1 MSQSNLAAFLPSWPP
16 QPEAFLWVA
25 LAVVATG
32 LVGELAFR
40 SLRLPRISGYF
51 VVGLVFG
58 AFGLDLDAAQLTG
71 NLRTVFDLALAVLLF
86 ELGTRVDLR
95 WLRANPWLPATS
107 LAESAAAFV
116 AVLTLLQ
123 LTGSEFGTA
132 LSVAVILLSTSPAIV
147 MRVVSEFRAD
157 GQVTERLMMLTAL
170 STVYAVIGAKLLFG
184 WLHHSGGSGMFAAL
198 FLPLYVLVGSAAL
211 GVALAWSVRW
221 VPRHFSLGD
230 DNAVLLLLGML
241 MLALALVKLGKFSP
255 LLTPLAAGIVL
266 KNTWAR
272 PIVFP
277 RHLGTA
283 GGVLVAMLFL
293 ATGMAVSFSQ
303 FVAGG
308 AIALVLVAVRSVAKL
323 GAIAALCVPSGLSL
337 RQSVALGVAMAP
349 VSGVAFALT
358 ADLHAVSAD
367 IAASAGAIVFSAIAI
382 LELLGPLAV
391 QWALARSGETNV

>member
-1 MSQSNLAAFLPSWPP
+1 MAQSNLAAFLPVWPP
-16 QPEAFLWVA
+16 QPEAMLWVA
-25 LAVVATG
+25 LAIVATG

-58 AFGLDLDAAQLTG
+58 AFGFDLDAGQITG

-116 AVLTLLQ
+116 AVLTLLR
-123 LTGSEFGTA
+123 LTGFEFGTA

-170 STVYAVIGAKLLFG
+170 GTVYAVLGSRLLFG
-184 WLHHSGGSGMFAAL
+184 WLHHSGGGGIFAAL
-198 FLPLYVLVGSAAL
+198 FLPLYVVVGSLAL
-211 GVALAWSVRW
+211 GAALAWSVRW
-221 VPRHFSLGD
+221 VTRRFVLGE
-230 DNAVLLLLGML
+230 DNATLLLLGML

-277 RHLGTA
+277 RQLGTA
-283 GGVLVAMLFL
+283 GSVLVALLFL
-293 ATGMAVSFSQ
+293 ATGMAVSLSQ

-308 AIALVLVAVRSVAKL
+308 AIALVLVLVRSAAKL
-323 GAIAALCVPSGLSL
+323 GAIAALGVPSGLSL

-358 ADLHAVSAD
+358 ADLQAVSAE
-367 IAASAGAIVFSAIAI
+367 IAPRAGAIVFSAIAI

-391 QWALARSGETNV
+391 QWALSRAGETSA

>member
-116 AVLTLLQ
+116 VVLTLLQ

-184 WLHHSGGSGMFAAL
+184 WLHHSGGSGSTADGAI
-198 FLPLYVLVGSAAL
+198 
-211 GVALAWSVRW
+211 
-221 VPRHFSLGD
+221 D
-230 DNAVLLLLGML
+230 
-241 MLALALVKLGKFSP
+241 
-255 LLTPLAAGIVL
+255 PLAPGRGSKHWHDQPPPAGDGGHHA
-266 KNTWAR
+266 NC
-272 PIVFP
+272 
-277 RHLGTA
+277 LGETRRGRRRRFDLMILGR
-283 GGVLVAMLFL
+283 GG
-293 ATGMAVSFSQ
+293 
-303 FVAGG
+303 GG
-308 AIALVLVAVRSVAKL
+308 DESEVRSSHEAHY
-323 GAIAALCVPSGLSL
+323 PRGL
-337 RQSVALGVAMAP
+337 
-349 VSGVAFALT
+349 
-358 ADLHAVSAD
+358 
-367 IAASAGAIVFSAIAI
+367 
-382 LELLGPLAV
+382 
-391 QWALARSGETNV
+391 

>member
-1 MSQSNLAAFLPSWPP
+1 MSPNNLAAFLPSWPP
-16 QPEAFLWVA
+16 QAEAILWVA

-32 LVGELAFR
+32 LAGELMFR
-40 SLRLPRISGYF
+40 KLRLPRVSGYF

-58 AFGLDLDAAQLTG
+58 ALGFDLEAAALTG
-71 NLRTVFDLALAVLLF
+71 SLRTAFDLALSVLLF

-107 LAESAAAFV
+107 LAESLVAFV
-116 AVLTLLQ
+116 AVLLLLQ
-123 LTGSEFGTA
+123 LTGHEFGTA

-157 GQVTERLMMLTAL
+157 GQVTERLMILTAL
-170 STVYAVIGAKLLFG
+170 NTVYAVLGAKLLLG
-184 WLHHSGGSGMFAAL
+184 WLHHSGGGGFFSAL
-198 FLPLYVLVGSAAL
+198 FLPLYVVIGSTAL
-211 GVALAWSVRW
+211 GICLAWAIRW
-221 VPRHFSLGD
+221 VTRHFNLGD
-230 DNAVLLLLGML
+230 ENAVLLLLGML

-272 PIVFP
+272 PLVFP

-308 AIALVLVAVRSVAKL
+308 AIALALVLVRSAAKL
-323 GAIAALCVPSGLSL
+323 GTIAALGVPSGLSM
-337 RQSVALGVAMAP
+337 RQSIALGVALAP

-358 ADLHAVSAD
+358 ADLHAVSD
-367 IAASAGAIVFSAIAI
+367 EIAASAGAIVFSAIAI
-382 LELLGPLAV
+382 LELIGPLAV
-391 QWALARSGETNV
+391 KWALARSGETNV